1 MRLVNKKPVILVVL
15 CLLANATCANSLPKA
30 EEALKLNSQVISSAN
45 ASLSANNSATVN
57 VTVHPDVRIA
67 ILIDDMGDNR
77 ALGERAL
84 ALKGDIS
91 YAFLPHTQF
100 AASLARAANQLG
112 RDVLL
117 HAPMES
123 EEHLSLMG
131 RGALTTSMSEQ
142 DLRVQL
148 RANFDSIPFVQGF
161 NNHMG
166 SVLTRDR
173 QRMRWL
179 FEEAKARNVFFV
191 DSRTTAESVALPEAR
206 AMGIPSFGRDIFLD
220 HEDSASVISRQFDRL
235 IQLARKRGFALAIGH
250 PKKNTL
256 AVLEKRLL
264 ELDAL
269 GVVLV
274 PVSKLT
280 SSSWRAQA
288 MLDSTQI
295 HAVGARARAPSM
307 NISVSSAIGLNA
319 FPEPSSPKTSPLVC
333 AFPKPENTRKLWF
346 QGQQLMRC
354 MAP

>member
-1 MRLVNKKPVILVVL
+1 MSFINKKSVLLVVL
-15 CLLANATCANSLPKA
+15 CLLANATRANSLPKA
-30 EEALKLNSQVISSAN
+30 EEALKLSSHVSSSAY
-45 ASLSANNSATVN
+45 ASLSASNSETVN
-57 VTVHPDVRIA
+57 VNAHPEVRIA

-91 YAFLPHTQF
+91 YAFLPHTQY
-100 AASLARAANQLG
+100 AASLARAANQVG

-148 RANFDSIPFVQGF
+148 RENFDSIPFVQGF

-220 HEDSASVISRQFDRL
+220 HEDSASAISRQFDRL
-235 IQLARKRGFALAIGH
+235 LQLARKRGFALAIGH

-256 AVLEKRLL
+256 SVLERRLA
-264 ELDAL
+264 ELHEL

-288 MLDSTQI
+288 MLDPTQI
-295 HAVGARARAPSM
+295 RAMEDRQRTQAMKTATGSVSGATTKIEAPS
-307 NISVSSAIGLNA
+307 
-319 FPEPSSPKTSPLVC
+319 PKAPTKVC
-333 AFPKPENTRKLWF
+333 HFPKAENTPQLWF

-354 MAP
+354 VAP